1 MKKYSVI
8 YADPPWR
15 YKVYS
20 KKGLGRSAESHYP
33 TMSLEDIKALPI
45 GELAAKDCA
54 LFMWITFPCMQ
65 EAFQVLEAWG
75 FEYKTTAFVW
85 IKQNR
90 VSDSLFWGMG
100 YWTRANAELCIL
112 ATKGHPKR
120 ASPGVH
126 QVIMSHIEEHSKKP
140 EEARNRIVQL
150 MGDVPRIELFARQSP
165 EGWDVW
171 GNEVECSIT
180 LGKEVPNGVCTG
192 PEGPESCQDE
202 GHVQPDKAAAHLLRN
217 GGTDWSAAF
226 LFAPGFRRQLC
237 RYPWNDG
244 SYAPGFL
251 SRYVREKWSA
261 VGKAAVILCPGAI
274 PAPENPAL

>member
-15 YKVYS
+15 YRVYS

-45 GELAAKDCA
+45 GELAAKDCV

-65 EAFQVLEAWG
+65 EALQVLEAWG

-90 VSDSLFWGMG
+90 VSDGLFWGMG

-120 ASPGVH
+120 ASPG
-126 QVIMSHIEEHSKKP
+126 
-140 EEARNRIVQL
+140 
-150 MGDVPRIELFARQSP
+150 
-165 EGWDVW
+165 
-171 GNEVECSIT
+171 
-180 LGKEVPNGVCTG
+180 
-192 PEGPESCQDE
+192 
-202 GHVQPDKAAAHLLRN
+202 
-217 GGTDWSAAF
+217 SAALSF
-226 LFAPGFRRQLC
+226 SFGIFSFVSRQKKSTSQYHFFNRQHQNSFCPQRLQFSYNLPEALFIQHRM
-237 RYPWNDG
+237 Y
-244 SYAPGFL
+244 
-251 SRYVREKWSA
+251 
-261 VGKAAVILCPGAI
+261 
-274 PAPENPAL
+274 